1 MSRFNSKSIM
11 GNDTPAQE
19 SREERLIRQKYEQMI
34 RQEEKEQKKRERKQ
48 MLTTNLAS
56 LPLGFNFQ

>member
-1 MSRFNSKSIM
+1 M

-34 RQEEKEQKKRERKQ
+34 RQEEKE
-48 MLTTNLAS
+48 
-56 LPLGFNFQ
+56 